1 MVATQELPEYR
12 NKNSQVLYDLASNL
26 IGKKQD
32 DRLSTVSELT
42 NRLGV
47 GRGTIQ
53 NAFRILQESGAIS
66 IISRGHLG
74 AYLSHIDYKKLYD
87 IIGLKMI
94 VGSMPIPYSLRY
106 EGLATG
112 IYTVFKHNPD
122 VGFQLAFM
130 SGSDRRMTSLLEKR
144 FDFIVMSLL
153 SAKDYKESKEPI
165 EILFEH
171 SPKTY
176 VNDHYLVI
184 RNDFPYDGRPV
195 RIGLDEQSHDQL
207 NIVNKILAGKPMEL
221 VPLPYLHILENI
233 TNGNIDGTVWS
244 MGDSINDGRFTL
256 TPLPVDNNN
265 EDNTKAAIVIR
276 KGDTKTCNYLRKIY
290 NLNLVESIQAK
301 VLNKKII
308 PAY

>member
-1 MVATQELPEYR
+1 MKRIFVVLLCVLSISMGIFAQGTKDRASGVESATAEARGDLVLWSPLPE
-12 NKNSQVLYDLASNL
+12 KAVQ
-26 IGKKQD
+26 
-32 DRLSTVSELT
+32 
-42 NRLGV
+42 
-47 GRGTIQ
+47 
-53 NAFRILQESGAIS
+53 AFAD
-66 IISRGHLG
+66 
-74 AYLSHIDYKKLYD
+74 A
-87 IIGLKMI
+87 
-94 VGSMPIPYSLRY
+94 
-106 EGLATG
+106 
-112 IYTVFKHNPD
+112 FKAH
-122 VGFQLAFM
+122 
-130 SGSDRRMTSLLEKR
+130 
-144 FDFIVMSLL
+144 
-153 SAKDYKESKEPI
+153 Y
-165 EILFEH
+165 
-171 SPKTY
+171 PKTY